1 MLYDYDRARQAT
13 RPIPVDKPALA
24 ALAKDLANTLPRH
37 MKFRA
42 DDMDKQLS
50 YARGFT
56 AKWGFLLGN
65 YATKNVQG
73 YPVTVPVTVGWK
85 TMEEWSPTRQ
95 WIAGGGVHTRYYGP
109 REHGYK
115 LAMYIDINAGRT
127 PNEILSN
134 LSRVAKE
141 AFSVLI
147 HEVTHLR
154 DVLYYEG
161 EKLEDSEAQTKKYH
175 NSPQELRAFMQQI
188 ADEAL
193 EYAKGQAKS
202 IGVGT
207 WGITLTNRFVEH
219 ALDASLT
226 WSRIKRQ
233 LEPKNEKLILKG
245 VARTLHDEWPR
256 LEQQYPAESIDDDED

>member
-1 MLYDYDRARQAT
+1 VLYDYDRARHAA

-24 ALAKDLANTLPRH
+24 GLANELVKALPGH

-42 DDMDKQLS
+42 EDMAKQLS
-50 YARGFT
+50 HARGFT
-56 AKWGFLLGN
+56 AKWGFLLGH
-65 YATKNVQG
+65 YSTKNVQG

-85 TMEEWSPTRQ
+85 TMDEWSPTRQ
-95 WIAGGGVHTRYYGP
+95 WIAGGGVNTRYYGP
-109 REHGYK
+109 RQHGYK

-193 EYAKGQAKS
+193 EYTEKQSKS
-202 IGVGT
+202 IGVGP
-207 WGITLTNRFVEH
+207 WGITLTSRFVEH
-219 ALDASLT
+219 ALEASLT
-226 WSRIKRQ
+226 WNRIKRE
-233 LEPKNEKLILKG
+233 LEPRNERLILKG
-245 VARTLHDEWPR
+245 VERSLRDEWPR
-256 LEQQYPAESIDDDED
+256 LEKQYPAESIEDDEE